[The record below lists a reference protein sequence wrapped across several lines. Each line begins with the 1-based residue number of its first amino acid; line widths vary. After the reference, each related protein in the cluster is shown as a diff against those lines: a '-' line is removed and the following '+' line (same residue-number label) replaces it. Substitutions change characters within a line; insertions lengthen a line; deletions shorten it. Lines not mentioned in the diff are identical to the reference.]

1 MKKLVFS
8 ILACLFV
15 LHLFS
20 QNRDIEEIAKLN
32 QDWLNAYIK
41 KDAGVLDKIFADDFV
56 LISPVGT
63 KMTRKDI
70 LANLEKLE
78 TVSINIDSID
88 IRLVTD
94 NVALV
99 TAFTSFV
106 LAIDGKPTAMR
117 NCYQDVYVKRKNR
130 WLAVAA
136 HVTLLNRK

>member
-1 MKKLVFS
+1 VKKLLFS
-8 ILACLFV
+8 ILSTLLV

-20 QNRDIEEIAKLN
+20 QNKGIEEIAKLN

-41 KDAGVLDKIFADDFV
+41 KDAVTLDKIFAADFV
-56 LISPVGT
+56 LISPGGI

-70 LANLEKLE
+70 LANLEKQE
-78 TVSINIDSID
+78 TISIKTDSID

-106 LAIDGKPTAMR
+106 LAIDGKATAMR
-117 NCYQDVYVKRKNR
+117 NCYQDVYVKRKN
-130 WLAVAA
+130 
-136 HVTLLNRK
+136 K

>member
-1 MKKLVFS
+1 MKKLLFS
-8 ILACLFV
+8 ILSTLLV

-20 QNRDIEEIAKLN
+20 QNKGIEEIAKLN

-41 KDAGVLDKIFADDFV
+41 KDAVTLDKIFAADFV
-56 LISPVGT
+56 LISPGGI

-70 LANLEKLE
+70 LANLEKQE
-78 TVSINIDSID
+78 TISIKTDSID

-106 LAIDGKPTAMR
+106 LAIDGKATAMR
-117 NCYQDVYVKRKNR
+117 NCYQDVYVKRKN
-130 WLAVAA
+130 
-136 HVTLLNRK
+136 K